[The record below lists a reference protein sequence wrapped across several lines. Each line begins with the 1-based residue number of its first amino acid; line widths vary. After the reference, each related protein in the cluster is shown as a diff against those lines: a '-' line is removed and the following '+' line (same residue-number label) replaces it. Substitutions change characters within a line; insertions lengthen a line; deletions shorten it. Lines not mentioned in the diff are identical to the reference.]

1 MKDEKEAQG
10 KSELLGSLGPQ
21 MRSEQEIFDEL
32 AKVCASPGYVH
43 AIALFCEG
51 VTGVQLVAFFGAKKE
66 IWITHNC
73 AWDECGNR

>member
-1 MKDEKEAQG
+1 MDK
-10 KSELLGSLGPQ
+10 
-21 MRSEQEIFDEL
+21 
-32 AKVCASPGYVH
+32 
-43 AIALFCEG
+43 FCEG